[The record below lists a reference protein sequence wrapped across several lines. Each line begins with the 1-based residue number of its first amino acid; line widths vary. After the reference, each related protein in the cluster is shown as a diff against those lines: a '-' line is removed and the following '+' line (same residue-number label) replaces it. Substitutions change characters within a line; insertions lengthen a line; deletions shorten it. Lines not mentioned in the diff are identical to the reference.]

1 MTVIFLAVILGF
13 TLSFAQTTGKIA
25 GNIMDKE
32 TGEPL
37 IGANVMLLQT
47 SSGTAA
53 DADGHFYIINIA
65 PGIYDIQV
73 SMIGYAPIKMENV
86 RVSVNSTT
94 HLIFELDKTVLKG
107 ETVVVTASAVSL
119 KKDQTSS
126 VRNVSADQIAKLPV
140 ENINQVVNM
149 QAGIVQGH
157 FRGGRSSEV
166 SYLVDGLSVVNSFS
180 EYSRQSVYVEKE
192 VVQDL
197 EVIKGTFDAEYGRAM
212 SGMVNAVTKEGGN
225 EWHGF
230 LSSGYSNYFTTHH
243 PKHKYSISRSNKKVF
258 TGLGTSDYLERNLSQ
273 DYKVQLDGPIFKDR
287 LTVFINYRYQNNR
300 GPINGIRR
308 FNPWDYSVYPAID
321 STTWHIE
328 HTGDNKYVA
337 LQQDYYHN
345 AMGKLTFKITSN
357 FKLNLL
363 YTFNGNKSKRFNN
376 GLGDFQYK
384 YNPDGLPWDF
394 STIHFGSF
402 DINHMISKSLF
413 YDLKL
418 SYTDRVEQSYL
429 YEDPLDLRYLSPN
442 YRGSLETGFYTG
454 GTVDPGKRKD
464 TFERRDIKFDLYW
477 QASKVHGFKTGFLY
491 TSHVVDRWR
500 VNVRNQF
507 DGLPIED
514 EMVVDPETGK
524 IDFPFYVPEI
534 VPVTENTINIYKV
547 KPYEMSVYIQD
558 KMEFD
563 DMVIKLG
570 LRYDY
575 FNPDYHYA
583 SNWRNPANQ
592 QTFYVRDDSGH
603 VVIDEN
609 GQEVIDM
616 EMMSV
621 YPKADPQTQLSP
633 RLGVSYKLS
642 DQAVL
647 RLSYGHF
654 FQMPQ
659 MFALYENNIF
669 RVPPF
674 NFQTTMGNS
683 QLKAEK
689 TIQYEIGLWQQI
701 MTGMGLEV
709 SLYYKDI
716 YNLLSTKI
724 ITTYNQVKY
733 GQFTNKDYGN
743 ARGIELT
750 WDYVYLGFSSFVNFT
765 YSFTRGNA
773 NNPRDTYD
781 RAGDSMDPITRLI
794 PMEWDQRYT
803 ANATVAYT
811 AKSWNAAMTGYIN
824 SGTPYTYEPPGYS
837 PLYRINLY
845 ENNSPKP
852 TSVSFDLTASYLVS
866 LFGGH
871 SVKFTLNV
879 YNLFDNLNTVWVY
892 GDTGQPYTRI
902 VTESDLSKFRSDY
915 NDYYDQ
921 VKNPTMYSYPRSV
934 KLTMGYTF

>member
-1 MTVIFLAVILGF
+1 MLKMNWALIGVFMAVIFGLNS
-13 TLSFAQTTGKIA
+13 SFAQTTGKIS
-25 GNIMDKE
+25 GNIVDKT

-37 IGANVMLLQT
+37 AGANVMLLNT

-53 DADGHFYIINIA
+53 DADGHFFIINIP
-65 PGIYDIQV
+65 PGLYDIQV
-73 SMIGYAPIKMENV
+73 SMIGYTPVKMENV

-94 HLIFELDKTVLKG
+94 DLIFELEKTILEG
-107 ETVVVTASAVSL
+107 ETVVVTASAVSF

-140 ENINQVVNM
+140 ESINQVVNM
-149 QAGIVQGH
+149 QAGVVQGH

-166 SYLVDGLSVVNSFS
+166 SYMVDGLSVVNSFS

-230 LSSGYSNYFTTHH
+230 LSSGYSNYFTDHDD
-243 PKHKYSISRSNKKVF
+243 VF
-258 TGLGTSDYLERNLSQ
+258 IGLGKSDFLERNLSQ
-273 DYKVQLDGPIFKDR
+273 DYKIQLDGPILKDK
-287 LTVFINYRYQNNR
+287 LTIFANYRYQSNR
-300 GPINGIRR
+300 GAINGIRR
-308 FNPWDYSVYPAID
+308 FNPWDFSVYPE
-321 STTWHIE
+321 SNPSTWHIE
-328 HTGDNKYVA
+328 HTGDNRYVPMN
-337 LQQDYYHN
+337 QDFYHN
-345 AMGKLTFKITSN
+345 ATGKLTCKITSN
-357 FKLNLL
+357 FKVSLL
-363 YTFNGNKSKRFNN
+363 YTFNGNKNKRFNN
-376 GLGDFQYK
+376 ALGDFQYK
-384 YNPDGLPWDF
+384 YNPEGLPWDF

-413 YDLKL
+413 YNLKL
-418 SYTDRVEQSYL
+418 SYTSREEQAYL
-429 YEDPLDLRYLSPN
+429 YEDPLDPRYISPN

-454 GTVDPGKRKD
+454 GMVDPGKRED
-464 TFERRDIKFDLYW
+464 TFMRTDIKYDLYW
-477 QASKVHGFKTGFLY
+477 QANKVHGFKTGFLY
-491 TSHVVDRWR
+491 TDHIVDRYR
-500 VNVRNQF
+500 IDVRNQF

-514 EMVVDPETGK
+514 EMVMNIETGK
-524 IDFPFYVPEI
+524 IDFPFYIPEI
-534 VPVTENTINIYKV
+534 VPITENTIDIYKV
-547 KPYEMSVYIQD
+547 EPNEMSAYIQD
-558 KMEFD
+558 KMEFNE
-563 DMVIKLG
+563 MVIKLG

-575 FNPDYHYA
+575 FNANYHYP
-583 SNWRNPANQ
+583 SDRRNPANQ

-609 GQEVIDM
+609 GQEVLNM
-616 EMMSV
+616 ERMSV

-633 RLGVSYKLS
+633 RLGLSYKLS

-659 MFALYENNIF
+659 LYALFENNIF
-669 RVPPF
+669 RVPTG
-674 NFQTTMGNS
+674 NFETTMGNA

-689 TIQYEIGLWQQI
+689 TIQYEIGLWQQL
-701 MTGMGLEV
+701 MAGMGLEV

-716 YNLLSTKI
+716 YNLLSTRI
-724 ITTYNQVKY
+724 VTTYNQVKY
-733 GQFTNKDYGN
+733 GLFTNKDYGN
-743 ARGIELT
+743 SRGIELT
-750 WDYVYLGFSSFVNFT
+750 WDYVYGNIASFVNFT

-781 RAGDSMDPITRLI
+781 RAGDSMDPIPRLI

-803 ANATVAYT
+803 VNATVAYT
-811 AKSWNAAMTGYIN
+811 AKRWNATLTTYVN
-824 SGTPYTYEPPGYS
+824 SGTPYTYDPPDYS

-845 ENNSPKP
+845 ENNSYKP
-852 TSVSFDLTASYLVS
+852 TSVSVDLTASYLVP
-866 LFGGH
+866 LFSGH
-871 SVKFTLNV
+871 SVKFMLNV
-879 YNLFDNLNTVWVY
+879 YNLFDNLNANWVY

-902 VTESDLSKFRSDY
+902 VTESELSRFRSDY

-921 VKNPTMYSYPRSV
+921 VKNPTMYSNPRSV
-934 KLTMGYTF
+934 KITMGYTF